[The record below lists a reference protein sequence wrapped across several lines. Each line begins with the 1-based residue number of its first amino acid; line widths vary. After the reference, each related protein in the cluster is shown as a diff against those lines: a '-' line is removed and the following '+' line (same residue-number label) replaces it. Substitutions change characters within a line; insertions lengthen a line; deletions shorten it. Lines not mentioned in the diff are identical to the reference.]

1 MKLLGGLL
9 GLIIVVAVGAFIYLS
24 VADVH
29 VTQSDVSKPID
40 ATVASGGAKN

>member
-9 GLIIVVAVGAFIYLS
+9 GLIIVVIVAGFVYLS

-29 VTQSDVSKPID
+29 VAQTDVSKPIE
-40 ATVASGGAKN
+40 TNNR

>member
-9 GLIIVVAVGAFIYLS
+9 GLIIVIVVGGFIYLS

-29 VTQSDVSKPID
+29 VTQTEISKPVQIQQ
-40 ATVASGGAKN
+40 

>member
-9 GLIIVVAVGAFIYLS
+9 GLIIAAFVAAFIYVS

-29 VTQSDVSKPID
+29 VTQTDISKPVE
-40 ATVASGGAKN
+40 AVGSNG